1 MDTTS
6 IDQLSIYSITG
17 KDAATFLQ
25 NQITADT
32 ADVTPERAAFTASC
46 DLKGR
51 AIATFVISKIDQGF
65 LILVDRN
72 CADDLIENYRKYAAF
87 SKVSID
93 QRKDLSVHFCPQ
105 TDELAPEAFTQ
116 AGSIIRHP
124 NGASAWVIAEQ
135 PARADQSIAAAL
147 ANVEAGVVFTD
158 ASSKS
163 AFIPQIIG
171 IDLLGGISFTKGCY
185 LGQEIV
191 ARMKYLGKS
200 KKSLHHGK
208 LIGTAPNNG
217 DELLTLEGKTAGT
230 VVAFG
235 GENGAFQFL
244 AVVTN
249 KFAAEP
255 LTLNGETVTELTS
268 SKA

>member
-6 IDQLSIYSITG
+6 IGQLSIYSITG

-32 ADVTPERAAFTASC
+32 ADITPERAAFTASC

-51 AIATFVISKIDQGF
+51 AIATFVISKIDQGY
-65 LILVDRN
+65 LIFVDRD
-72 CADDLIENYRKYAAF
+72 CADELIANYRRYATF

-93 QRKDLSVHFCPQ
+93 QRVDLSVHFSTQ
-105 TDELAPEAFTQ
+105 TDELAPEAFSQT
-116 AGSIIRHP
+116 GSVIRHP
-124 NGASAWVIAEQ
+124 NGTSAWVIKEQ
-135 PARADQSIAAAL
+135 PATVEQSVAADL

-163 AFIPQIIG
+163 AFIPQVIG

-200 KKSLHHGK
+200 KKSLHRGK
-208 LIGTAPNNG
+208 LTGSAPNNG

-230 VVAFG
+230 VVASG

-255 LTLNGETVTELTS
+255 LTLNGETITELTS